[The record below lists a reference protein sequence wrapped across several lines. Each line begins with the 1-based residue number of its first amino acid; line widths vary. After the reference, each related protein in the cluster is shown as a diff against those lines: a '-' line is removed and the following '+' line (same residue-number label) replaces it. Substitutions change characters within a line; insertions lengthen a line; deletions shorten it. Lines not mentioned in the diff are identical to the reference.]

1 MAKVWQTMLN
11 LTLGKIMDFNAIINQ
26 LSQLS
31 ANAAGD
37 IKSKIANA
45 DPSNPDQMLQMQFAV
60 QQYSNFI
67 GYESALIKVVKDMIQ
82 GIIAKI

>member
-1 MAKVWQTMLN
+1 
-11 LTLGKIMDFNAIINQ
+11 MDFNAIINQ

-31 ANAAGD
+31 ANAADD

-45 DPSNPDQMLQMQFAV
+45 NPNNPDQMLQMQFAV

>member
-1 MAKVWQTMLN
+1 
-11 LTLGKIMDFNAIINQ
+11 MDFNAIINQ

-45 DPSNPDQMLQMQFAV
+45 NPNNPDQMLQMQFAV

>member
-1 MAKVWQTMLN
+1 
-11 LTLGKIMDFNAIINQ
+11 MDFNAIINQ

-31 ANAAGD
+31 ANAADD
-37 IKSKIANA
+37 IKSEIANA
-45 DPSNPDQMLQMQFAV
+45 NPNNPDQMLQMQFAI

>member
-1 MAKVWQTMLN
+1 
-11 LTLGKIMDFNAIINQ
+11 MDFNAIINQ

-31 ANAAGD
+31 ADATGD

-45 DPSNPDQMLQMQFAV
+45 DPSNPAQMLQMQFAV

>member
-1 MAKVWQTMLN
+1 
-11 LTLGKIMDFNAIINQ
+11 MDFNAIINQ

-37 IKSKIANA
+37 IKNKIANA
-45 DPSNPDQMLQMQFAV
+45 DPSNPEQMLQMQFAV

>member
-1 MAKVWQTMLN
+1 
-11 LTLGKIMDFNAIINQ
+11 MDFNAIINQ

-45 DPSNPDQMLQMQFAV
+45 DLSNPDQMLQMQFAV

>member
-1 MAKVWQTMLN
+1 
-11 LTLGKIMDFNAIINQ
+11 
-26 LSQLS
+26 
-31 ANAAGD
+31 
-37 IKSKIANA
+37 
-45 DPSNPDQMLQMQFAV
+45 MLQMQFAV